1 MRSRSL
7 VAVALAA
14 ALLGGCAQVTAKALP
29 TAAHSHPVS
38 TPTHTP
44 TPIPTPTS
52 PSFAAPPPSVAPRP
66 PATTRPPET
75 PVTEYFSITAYSCF
89 EPSDPKIPTT
99 RIVFA
104 TMEEVWADPRDLF
117 CFTTVKGTA
126 PTPIQFEAVEH
137 ELQINDLVGMARPTD
152 TLYLG
157 DLYGSC
163 ARRDSPY
170 LQRGQLSKTERI
182 YVEAFLMI
190 CPNHPRAEE
199 LRSRY

>member
-1 MRSRSL
+1 MRSKPL
-7 VAVALAA
+7 VAVALVAV
-14 ALLGGCAQVTAKALP
+14 LLGGCAHVTAKALP
-29 TAAHSHPVS
+29 TTAASPPVS

-52 PSFAAPPPSVAPRP
+52 PPLAAPLSSTTPRP
-66 PATTRPPET
+66 SATPQPPTT
-75 PVTEYFSITAYSCF
+75 PVTDYFTITSYSCF
-89 EPSDPKIPTT
+89 EPINPNIPTT
-99 RIVFA
+99 RVAFA

-117 CFTTVKGTA
+117 CFTTVKGTT
-126 PTPIQFEAVEH
+126 PTPLQFEAVEH

-170 LQRGQLSKTERI
+170 LQKGQLSKTERI